1 MTILDNRDSHRFELE
16 EAGLVAFADYRREGG
31 RLFIDHV
38 ESPPPL
44 RGAGTAGRLMAGI
57 AELARAEG
65 LRITPICSYAGRW
78 LSLHPGSAG

>member
-1 MTILDNRDSHRFELE
+1 VTIRDNREIHRFELE

-31 RLFIDHV
+31 KLFIDHV

-57 AELARAEG
+57 AELARAEA
-65 LRITPICSYAGRW
+65 LRITPVCSYAARW
-78 LSLHPGSAG
+78 LSLNSDSA